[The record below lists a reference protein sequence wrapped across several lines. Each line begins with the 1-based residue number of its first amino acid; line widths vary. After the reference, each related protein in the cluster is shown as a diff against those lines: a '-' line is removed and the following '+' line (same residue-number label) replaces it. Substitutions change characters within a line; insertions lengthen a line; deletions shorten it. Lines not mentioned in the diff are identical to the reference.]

1 MLDPGG
7 SQRKSSSQTISQI
20 SHPVLA
26 GAERFGAE
34 HPLAGAQ
41 GCVPATRTPGEQLGP
56 RGTCL
61 GPAGG
66 MRPGGAGGRS
76 PGVLGARGPGPHV
89 CTLCLPDAAA
99 RPEPGLL
106 LGLSWPCSPGQLS
119 RGSGAQAHP
128 AANRARPGA
137 PPSLW
142 PAHPGAGSW
151 GKSIHVMYKGKVAH
165 RVFEGAPE
173 LGREQRWGLSTGVS
187 SVVSLLLCR
196 GAKGACPGWGCGRSG
211 VTGHVAGPP
220 SPPPHAG
227 L

>member
-1 MLDPGG
+1 MLDAGG
-7 SQRKSSSQTISQI
+7 GRQRKSSSLTISHI
-20 SHPVLA
+20 SHRVLA

-41 GCVPATRTPGEQLGP
+41 GCVPAARTPGEQLGP

-89 CTLCLPDAAA
+89 CTLRLPDAAA

-106 LGLSWPCSPGQLS
+106 LGLSWPCS
-119 RGSGAQAHP
+119 P

-151 GKSIHVMYKGKVAH
+151 GKSIHVMYKRNVAH

-187 SVVSLLLCR
+187 SVVSLLLCH
-196 GAKGACPGWGCGRSG
+196 GAKGACPGWGHGRSG
-211 VTGHVAGPP
+211 VTGPVAGPP
-220 SPPPHAG
+220 APPPRAG